1 MGLETTGLGLQG
13 PYITMVNNFTPYN
26 LDREIPCAKQVTFTF
41 GEKNR
46 GRFTS
51 EKLLREEGVEIE
63 WMPGGGHSMHRDDA
77 SHHFWKLIGRLMLEA
92 GCKSA

>member
-1 MGLETTGLGLQG
+1 M
-13 PYITMVNNFTPYN
+13 
-26 LDREIPCAKQVTFTF
+26 TFTF

-51 EKLLREEGVEIE
+51 ERLLREEGVEIE

-77 SHHFWKLIGRLMLEA
+77 SHHFWKLIGRLMSDA
-92 GCKSA
+92 GCKLLGRCQHPVVTGAVPAALNRG